1 MQAFCLGEIRPYRN
15 ETYKIV
21 SPSYL
26 VKAKK
31 DLVSTNSIKQFFLQ
45 ENSFFSFF
53 FFSISQKPTEIRK
66 VMDNILLCNYMK

>member
-1 MQAFCLGEIRPYRN
+1 MQAFCLGEIRPYRH

-26 VKAKK
+26 VKAKN

-45 ENSFFSFF
+45 ENSFFSLFF
-53 FFSISQKPTEIRK
+53 NITEA
-66 VMDNILLCNYMK
+66 N

>member
-31 DLVSTNSIKQFFLQ
+31 DLVSTNSIRQFFLQ
-45 ENSFFSFF
+45 KKQLFLFF

>member
-26 VKAKK
+26 VKAKN

-45 ENSFFSFF
+45 ENSFSLY
-53 FFSISQKPTEIRK
+53 FSISQKPTEIRK
-66 VMDNILLCNYMK
+66 VMDNI